1 MGAFDRFY
9 KKEKLVRKTI
19 EIDNNLYE
27 QLKQLSDNEISAS
40 VNQLINACIEELIKK
55 ENLKM
60 YVKPKEEISIKHSL
74 LIRESF
80 VEELDKLKDK
90 YDISIYKLVNMSISN
105 ALEEYLAN
113 KDKPI

>member
-1 MGAFDRFY
+1 MGVFDRFY

-27 QLKQLSDNEISAS
+27 KLKELSDNEISAS

-55 ENLKM
+55 ENIKM
-60 YVKPKEEISIKHSL
+60 YVKPKEEISVKHSL

-80 VEELDKLKDK
+80 VQELDNLKDK
-90 YDISIYKLVNMSISN
+90 YDISIYKLVNMSIYN
-105 ALEEYLAN
+105 ALEEYSAN
-113 KDKPI
+113 KDKLI

>member
-60 YVKPKEEISIKHSL
+60 YVKPKDEISIKHSL

-105 ALEEYLAN
+105 ALEEYFS
-113 KDKPI
+113 

>member
-1 MGAFDRFY
+1 MGVFDSFY

-27 QLKQLSDNEISAS
+27 KLKELSDNEISAS

-55 ENLKM
+55 ENIKM
-60 YVKPKEEISIKHSL
+60 YVKPKDEISVKHSL
-74 LIRESF
+74 LIRESL
-80 VEELDKLKDK
+80 VQELDNLKYK
-90 YDISIYKLVNMSISN
+90 YDISIYKLVNMSIYN
-105 ALEEYLAN
+105 ALEEYSVN

>member
-1 MGAFDRFY
+1 MGVFDRFY

-27 QLKQLSDNEISAS
+27 KLKELSDNEISAS

-55 ENLKM
+55 ENIKM
-60 YVKPKEEISIKHSL
+60 YVKPKDEISVKHSL

-80 VEELDKLKDK
+80 VQELDNLKDK
-90 YDISIYKLVNMSISN
+90 YDISIYKLVNMSIYN
-105 ALEEYLAN
+105 ALEEYSAN
-113 KDKPI
+113 KDKLI

>member
-40 VNQLINACIEELIKK
+40 ANQLINACIEELIKK
-55 ENLKM
+55 ENIKM
-60 YVKPKEEISIKHSL
+60 YIKPKNEISIKHSL

-90 YDISIYKLVNMSISN
+90 YDISIYKLVNMAINN
-105 ALEEYLAN
+105 ALEEYSAN
-113 KDKPI
+113 KDKLI

>member
-1 MGAFDRFY
+1 MGTFDRFY

-60 YVKPKEEISIKHSL
+60 YVKPKDEISIKHSL

-105 ALEEYLAN
+105 ALEEYFS
-113 KDKPI
+113 

>member
-40 VNQLINACIEELIKK
+40 VNQLINSCIEELVKK

-60 YVKPKEEISIKHSL
+60 YVKPKNEISIKHSL

-105 ALEEYLAN
+105 ALEEYSAN

>member
-60 YVKPKEEISIKHSL
+60 YVKPKDEISIKHSL

-105 ALEEYLAN
+105 ALEEYSAN

>member
-1 MGAFDRFY
+1 MGAFSRFY
-9 KKEKLVRKTI
+9 KKEKLVKKTI

-55 ENLKM
+55 ENIKM
-60 YVKPKEEISIKHSL
+60 YIKPKGEISVKHSL

-80 VEELDKLKDK
+80 AEALDKLKDK
-90 YDISIYKLVNMSISN
+90 YDISIYELVNMSISN

-113 KDKPI
+113 KDKLM